1 MSEYKND
8 FEKQIYF
15 AVNMARNDPSA
26 MVPFV
31 REAAKNDIVKG
42 VPSATVKNLIDFLKK
57 AERRKPVYLDE
68 QLSEACMKNNDA
80 KIALDEA

>member
-1 MSEYKND
+1 MNHVETEENQKRLN
-8 FEKQIYF
+8 F
-15 AVNMARNDPSA
+15 
-26 MVPFV
+26 FV
-31 REAAKNDIVKG
+31 TIAKNDIVKG